1 MLHPQTHYGDYK
13 QANEGTATV
22 YWQDNQIA
30 SIGLRPYTVYGPGRD
45 QGVTS
50 TPTQAMLAAVRNENY
65 RISFGGYN
73 GFQYVDDVA
82 KIFIQAARTTKQGAD
97 VFNLAGS
104 VAQMSE
110 VVAAIQAVLP
120 TAQIT
125 HEETPLPFPHGA
137 TDAEL
142 HDLLG
147 EIPYTPL
154 EEGVAKTMAHFERA
168 IANGL
173 LPKSS

>member
-1 MLHPQTHYGDYK
+1 MRK
-13 QANEGTATV
+13 
-22 YWQDNQIA
+22 
-30 SIGLRPYTVYGPGRD
+30 
-45 QGVTS
+45 
-50 TPTQAMLAAVRNENY
+50 ENY

-82 KIFIQAARTTKQGAD
+82 KIFIQAARTPKQGAD

-120 TAQIT
+120 AAQVT

-154 EEGVAKTMAHFERA
+154 EEGVAKTMAHFESA

-173 LPKSS
+173 LPKNS